1 MRIHSGKYGN
11 HELSSTQADRISH
24 VASGVRAMTAET
36 LPQVAFT
43 QQPLHE
49 IARPDAVFA
58 SRRRMFLAV
67 SVQAVIT
74 IFSISIVFSLTRGPE
89 AMWILLWWLLDSTS
103 GGGSS
108 LGQLSR
114 SVRIPL
120 LSAVVVTGTVAT
132 IAAFTPVDE
141 LMSVGSIT
149 GEEHYIFLTALWGT
163 AGATAVVR
171 ALIPVLLPKRT
182 LRIVSEPSPGPM
194 RATSELIVN
203 GRARLDADALVSAV
217 LAEVR
222 RRDVELVEL
231 AFGIDA
237 EVLRRLCWELR
248 KRDVEL
254 YLPLF
259 ELGLDPAR
267 VHARSSTDSS
277 GLLISPSRPA
287 LLVRVGKRIFDVMIA
302 SLLLLLFSLPLLIV
316 AISIK
321 IFMPGPIF
329 YTQERVGLDGR
340 PFKIIKFR
348 SMIVNADEQL
358 RELLNSQGT
367 ATQPLFKVV
376 ADPRIT
382 RLGQL
387 LRKSSIDELPQ
398 LFNVIGGS
406 MSLVGPRPQRN
417 GEVALYQG
425 SDHHRLGVRPGM
437 TGLWQVSGR
446 SDLGWDQAREFD
458 LYYAHNWNFRNDLK
472 ILIRTFG
479 AVVRAAGAQ

>member
-1 MRIHSGKYGN
+1 M
-11 HELSSTQADRISH
+11 LSPLP
-24 VASGVRAMTAET
+24 AMTAET
-36 LPQVAFT
+36 QSQRTFT
-43 QQPLHE
+43 QQAPHDV
-49 IARPDAVFA
+49 ARPDAVFA

-67 SVQAVIT
+67 SVQAVLT
-74 IFSISIVFSLTRGPE
+74 IFSITIVFSLTRGPE
-89 AMWILLWWLLDSTS
+89 AVWILLWWLLDSIS

-120 LSAVVVTGTVAT
+120 LSAVAVTGTVAI

-141 LMSVGSIT
+141 LLSIGSVT
-149 GEEHYIFLTALWGT
+149 GEAHNIFLTALWGT

-182 LRIVSEPSPGPM
+182 LRIVTGTSPGPA
-194 RATSELIVN
+194 RATSELIVS
-203 GRARLDADALVSAV
+203 GRAKSDSDAFVSAV

-231 AFGIDA
+231 AFGVDA

-248 KRDVEL
+248 NRDVEL

-259 ELGLDPAR
+259 DLGLDPAR
-267 VHARSSTDSS
+267 VHARCSTDSS
-277 GLLISPSRPA
+277 GLLISPSRPV
-287 LLVRVGKRIFDVMIA
+287 LLVRVAKRIFDAVTA
-302 SLLLLLFSLPLLIV
+302 SILLLLFSLPLLIV

-358 RELLNSQGT
+358 KELLSSQGT

-382 RLGQL
+382 RLGEL
-387 LRKSSIDELPQ
+387 LRKSSVDELPQ

-406 MSLVGPRPQRN
+406 MSLVGPRPQRK

-472 ILIRTFG
+472 ILVRTFG